1 MPKHGSINPFPGK
14 INQLAH
20 NTFSRRDEFAFAE
33 AGDNSRRAA
42 ARNAGR
48 AAGFAA
54 VLAVAFLAAAER
66 PQLLSTQFST
76 DEMLTVG

>member
-1 MPKHGSINPFPGK
+1 MSLRSLKQETTAGGQQQEMPDVP
-14 INQLAH
+14 
-20 NTFSRRDEFAFAE
+20 
-33 AGDNSRRAA
+33 
-42 ARNAGR
+42 
-48 AAGFAA
+48 AGFAA